1 MAPYQCRLSLALLV
15 VVLIILLSIPAKC
28 LAWGFEAHRVIAE
41 IAEQYLEPQ
50 TARQIRDLLA
60 IENVTTLAE
69 VSTWAD
75 EIRPQHPETRPWH
88 FVDIPIHPAAGEPKG
103 YVAARDC
110 PNDDCVV
117 AKIEQFERL
126 LANRQAPE
134 RQRLEALKYVV
145 HFVADVHQPLHASNN
160 NDRGGNDVAVT
171 FLGHQTNLHAVWDS
185 SIIAPAV
192 KGDERSYALHLTRE
206 ITRTERTRW
215 SRGSAISWANES
227 YRIAAR
233 IIYAKLPHTGTLPDV
248 YEAEALPIA
257 NKQLERAGVRLAMLL
272 NASLGQR
279 SYLAR

>member
-1 MAPYQCRLSLALLV
+1 MALYQRRRSLAPLV
-15 VVLIILLSIPAKC
+15 VILILLSIPAKC

-41 IAEQYLEPQ
+41 IAEQYLELQ

-88 FVDIPIHPAAGEPKG
+88 FVDIPIHPAAGEPRG
-103 YVAARDC
+103 YAAARDC

-134 RQRLEALKYVV
+134 RQRLEALKYIV

-171 FLGHQTNLHAVWDS
+171 FMGHQTNLHAVWDS
-185 SIIAPAV
+185 GIIAPAV
-192 KGDERSYALHLTRE
+192 KGDERSYVMQLTRE
-206 ITRTERTRW
+206 ITRTERRRW
-215 SRGSAISWANES
+215 SQGSAISWANES
-227 YRIAAR
+227 HRIAAR
-233 IIYAKLPHTGTLPDV
+233 IVYAKLPHSGTLPDGFEGEV
-248 YEAEALPIA
+248 LPIV
-257 NKQLERAGVRLAMLL
+257 NKQLERAGVRLAAVL
-272 NASLGQR
+272 NASLRQR

>member
-1 MAPYQCRLSLALLV
+1 MTAPIKSRAVLSILV
-15 VVLIILLSIPAKC
+15 LLSIPAKSM
-28 LAWGFEAHRVIAE
+28 AWGFEAHRVIAE

-50 TARQIRDLLA
+50 TARQIRNLLA

-88 FVDIPIHPAAGEPKG
+88 FVDIPIHPGTGETKG

-110 PNDDCVV
+110 PHDDCVV
-117 AKIEQFERL
+117 AKIEEFERI

-171 FLGHQTNLHAVWDS
+171 FMGHQTNLHAVWDRG
-185 SIIAPAV
+185 IVAPAV
-192 KGDERSYALHLTRE
+192 KGDERSYAMQLTRE
-206 ITRTERTRW
+206 ITRTERRRW
-215 SRGSAISWANES
+215 PRGSAISWANES
-227 YRIAAR
+227 HRIAAR
-233 IIYAKLPHTGTLPDV
+233 MIYGKLPHSGTLPDD
-248 YEAEALPIA
+248 YEAEVLPIVT
-257 NKQLERAGVRLAMLL
+257 KQLERAGIRLATVL
-272 NASLGQR
+272 NASLRQP

>member
-1 MAPYQCRLSLALLV
+1 MQGRSSLAPFLV
-15 VVLIILLSIPAKC
+15 ILFLLSIPAKC

-41 IAEQYLEPQ
+41 IAEQFLEPQ

-60 IENVTTLAE
+60 TENATTLAE

-75 EIRPQHPETRPWH
+75 EIRPQHPEMRPWH
-88 FVDIPIHPAAGEPKG
+88 FVDIPIHPADGEPKG

-117 AKIEQFERL
+117 AKIEQFVRVM
-126 LANRQAPE
+126 ADQQAPE
-134 RQRLEALKYVV
+134 RERFEALKYVI

-160 NDRGGNDVAVT
+160 NDRGGNDVAIT
-171 FLGHQTNLHAVWDS
+171 FMGHQTNLHAVWDS
-185 SIIAPAV
+185 GIIALAV
-192 KGDERSYALHLTRE
+192 KGDERSYAMQLTRE

-233 IIYAKLPHTGTLPDV
+233 LIYGKLPHQGTLPDN
-248 YEAEALPIA
+248 YEADALPIA
-257 NKQLERAGVRLAMLL
+257 NKQLERAGVRLATLL
-272 NASLGQR
+272 NSSLRQR
-279 SYLAR
+279 SQR